1 MLASDAEISAF
12 LQRNLAILGLVE
24 VPAVQ
29 AARWLDEGGLL
40 ADSPARPGKPLR
52 DRLRAGRIAS
62 AEQRPSGANGR
73 WFILRADHPHAPA
86 DATAE
91 ARPEHTRVRTGVRE
105 ADAHPHRWRCSAE
118 EVARAL
124 DALALNPRQVNAS
137 DWPGGLTGLNQCGL
151 YSWWVDD
158 TGARN
163 LSAGLGLHLNPGRV
177 YAGQTGAT
185 KWPSGKPGS
194 QTLSK
199 RIGGNH
205 LRGTIRGSTFRLT
218 LAASLLEP
226 LALTKVTAKRVD
238 AASEQRLTSWIRKHL
253 AVAVLPFPY
262 RDALGDLE
270 RRVLAELDPPLNL
283 DGMAPSAIRQR
294 LSRRRAELA

>member
-1 MLASDAEISAF
+1 MMASDAEISTF
-12 LQRNLAILGLVE
+12 LQRKLASLGLVE

-52 DRLRAGRIAS
+52 DRLRAGRIAP
-62 AEQRPSGANGR
+62 AEQRPPAANGR
-73 WFILRADHPHAPA
+73 WFILRADPPHTPA

-91 ARPEHTRVRTGVRE
+91 ARPEHTRVGPGVRE
-105 ADAHPHRWRCSAE
+105 AAAQSRRRRCSSE
-118 EVARAL
+118 EVRRAL
-124 DALALNPRQVNAS
+124 DALALNPRLVNAS
-137 DWPGGLTGLNQCGL
+137 EWPSGLTGLNQCGL

-158 TGARN
+158 SGAEN
-163 LSAGLGLHLNPGRV
+163 LSAGLGLRLNPGRI
-177 YAGQTGAT
+177 YAGQAGAT

-218 LAASLLEP
+218 LAACLLEP
-226 LALTKVTAKRVD
+226 LALTKVTAKRLD

-253 AVAVLPFPY
+253 AVAVLPFPH

-270 RRVLAELDPPLNL
+270 RRVLADLDPPLNL
-283 DGMAPSAIRQR
+283 DGMAPSAIRQQ